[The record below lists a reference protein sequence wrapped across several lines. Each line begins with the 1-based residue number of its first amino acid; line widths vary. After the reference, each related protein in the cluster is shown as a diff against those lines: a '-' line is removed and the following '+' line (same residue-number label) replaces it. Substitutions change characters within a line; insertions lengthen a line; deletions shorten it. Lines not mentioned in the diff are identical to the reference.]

1 MCRVKTFLGFV
12 SLETFA
18 IVTGWYSLI
27 KAFILSLNLLVV
39 IIATISSDSVQSEL
53 KIFVD
58 NDVHKKYFRTLS
70 DDTMDFMFA
79 YPVLDYHNLH

>member
-12 SLETFA
+12 SLENFA

-39 IIATISSDSVQSEL
+39 IIATVSSDSYQSEL
-53 KIFVD
+53 KLF
-58 NDVHKKYFRTLS
+58 L
-70 DDTMDFMFA
+70 
-79 YPVLDYHNLH
+79 